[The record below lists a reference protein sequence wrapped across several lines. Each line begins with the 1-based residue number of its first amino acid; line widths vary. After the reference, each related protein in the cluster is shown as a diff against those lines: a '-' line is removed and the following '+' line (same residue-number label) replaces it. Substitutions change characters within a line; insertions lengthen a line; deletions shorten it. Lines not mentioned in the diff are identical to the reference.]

1 MVKPARQPPE
11 KPPVA
16 SPKRTHAPSSKR
28 GTAGRAADVRR
39 HADRAEP
46 LVPPPDASA
55 AITLDQLQVFVAIAD
70 RGGFSAA
77 ARSLRRAQSA
87 VSYAVSN
94 LERQLALE
102 LFDRTTRRPTLTP
115 AGVALLADTRA
126 ALREVG
132 ALVARARSVSEG
144 LEPRLAIAVSVMFP
158 MADLAAALR
167 EFRERFPT
175 VALVLHTEALGGVAQ
190 LVLDGVASIGISE
203 PLPKMSPLL
212 SHEALGSVPFAH
224 VAAATHPLA
233 RKRGVVDVT
242 ELERHVQL
250 VLSDRSRL
258 TEGMDFGVGSGP
270 NWRVSDLAAKHAL
283 ILAGLGWGGMP
294 RWAVADD
301 LERGALV
308 LVRPD
313 PILQMLSQIPL
324 FAIHRTTIRPGPGA
338 QWLIRRLKLGCP
350 GR

>member
-1 MVKPARQPPE
+1 MIKRARQPAK
-11 KPPVA
+11 KPLVA
-16 SPKRTHAPSSKR
+16 SPKRASSPSTKRVTSPASAPSAPPR
-28 GTAGRAADVRR
+28 ERL
-39 HADRAEP
+39 EP
-46 LVPPPDASA
+46 PSPQPDASA

-102 LFDRTTRRPTLTP
+102 LFDRSTRRPTLTP
-115 AGVALLADTRA
+115 AGVALLADTRS

-144 LEPRLAIAVSVMFP
+144 LEPRLSIAVSVMFP
-158 MADLAAALR
+158 MAELAAALR

-212 SHEALGSVPFAH
+212 SHEALGFVPFAH

-233 RKRGVVDVT
+233 RRRGVVAVT

-258 TEGMDFGVGSGP
+258 TEGMDFGVGTGP

-301 LERGALV
+301 LGRGALV

-313 PILQMLSQIPL
+313 PILQMQSQIPL
-324 FAIHRTTIRPGPGA
+324 FAIHRTASRPGPGA
-338 QWLIRRLKLGCP
+338 QWLVRRLKLGCP
-350 GR
+350 S